1 MDQEDAAVST
11 RANHPRGWDA
21 KPRSSLSQ
29 PGLPKDVQPR
39 EGGRRQ
45 SRPTAPHAPSPSC
58 VPGRACLRDR
68 PDGNGPRRRRHHR
81 LHRLREG
88 RLDRGQRLRRG
99 HCGRAVPDGRQA
111 RRVARRRPGRLW
123 IKQGANGV
131 TISALDIDGT
141 NAGALP
147 SPTVNGNDAQFLGV
161 DVTNH
166 HTEICFVIGSS
177 WGRAQRTVIK
187 GSRIHDCGKLPSQNQ
202 DHGIYVSEADDTQI
216 IDNVIYANADRGI
229 QLYPDAQRTVVRGN
243 IIDGNGEG
251 IIFSG
256 AGSTAASGSIVEG
269 NVLSNA
275 TIRTNVESWY
285 PAGTP
290 AGSDNVVRGNCLWQ
304 GAGGTQNTS
313 SGGFTMTSNKVVDP
327 QYVNRAAGDFRLK
340 SGSACANYL
349 SASRAPAGLTGQPPL
364 GVDASTPPA
373 ATTPDATT
381 PPATPTPDAT
391 TPPATTTPDAT
402 TPPATPTPGAT
413 TPPPTTTP
421 PATTPA
427 KVTYRCTWIKTSTG
441 RRVKRCVAVT
451 VKATAAL
458 KKAST
463 RAASSRKHTKKRS
476 ATKRSAKASHKA

>member
-1 MDQEDAAVST
+1 MRLPLPVSLVALACATALTATVPAGAATTTST
-11 RANHPRGWDA
+11 ACA
-21 KPRSSLSQ
+21 KVASTAGSDSAAGTAAAPYRTVGKLVASLGAGQ
-29 PGLPKDVQPR
+29 VG
-39 EGGRRQ
+39 
-45 SRPTAPHAPSPSC
+45 
-58 VPGRACLRDR
+58 CLRA
-68 PDGNGPRRRRHHR
+68 GTF
-81 LHRLREG
+81 REDLAIAG
-88 RLDRGQRLRRG
+88 SNITLTSYAGE
-99 HCGRAVPDGRQA
+99 RATLV
-111 RRVARRRPGRLW
+111 GRLW

-229 QLYPDAQRTVVRGN
+229 QLYPDAQGTVIRGN

-290 AGSDNVVRGNCLWQ
+290 AGSNNVVRGNCLWQ
-304 GAGGTQNTS
+304 GAGGTQNMS

-340 SGSACANYL
+340 SGSACATYL

-364 GVDASTPPA
+364 GVDASAPPA
-373 ATTPDATT
+373 TPTPDATT

-402 TPPATPTPGAT
+402 PPPATTTPGAT

-427 KVTYRCTWIKTSTG
+427 KVTYRCTWIRTSTG

-458 KKAST
+458 KRAST